1 MLKLLDL
8 LSKPWLTNLQ
18 RFQAL
23 FVMSVMGG
31 VLFVPHRALAQRSAI
46 ENGAGD
52 FSNGGQCDAGFWFLR
67 DINSFIST
75 TLGGLGGADQSLC
88 RIINLVVLVSVIAV
102 IAMVLWAVV
111 DHFGNDT
118 PIKKAFSPFVGWITG
133 IVVVWMIIGVT
144 FLGSTV
150 AGSSTTGVTQ

>member
-1 MLKLLDL
+1 MLKLLNL

-18 RFQAL
+18 RQQAL

-31 VLFVPHRALAQRSAI
+31 VLFVPHRAFAQRAPL

-52 FSNGGQCDAGFWFLR
+52 FTGGGQCEAGFWFLR
-67 DINSFIST
+67 NINSFIAT

-88 RIINLVVLVSVIAV
+88 RIINLSILASVIAV

-111 DHFGNDT
+111 DHFGNQT
-118 PIKKAFSPFVGWITG
+118 PIKKAFAPFVGWITG
-133 IVVVWMIIGVT
+133 VMVVWMIIGVT
-144 FLGSTV
+144 FLGSSIS
-150 AGSSTTGVTQ
+150 GNSNSSGVI